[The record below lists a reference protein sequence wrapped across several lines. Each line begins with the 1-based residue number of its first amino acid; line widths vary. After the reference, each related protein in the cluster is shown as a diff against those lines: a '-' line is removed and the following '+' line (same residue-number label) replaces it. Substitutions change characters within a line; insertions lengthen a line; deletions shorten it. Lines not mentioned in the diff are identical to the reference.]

1 MFFMKKVS
9 FRQKVRNTRITTIR
23 MSQLIKKNKK
33 NNKNCTKFEE
43 LLRTVITLS
52 MPRFITIFLNKNRSK
67 LLKITNK
74 LRNYYFRENICI
86 KLDFS
91 ETKKMFTEGTLY
103 LLAELETLKI
113 TNPNIHFS
121 LISSKEVIVNQVL
134 KQTGIL
140 ELLGVSINFEDT
152 EFDETVK
159 YWKYSSGHKVEMDSA
174 EEMLDDFDDLLSK
187 SSSTSIFN
195 SITEAVT
202 NSHHHAYLEKRFI
215 NDPMKAKKWWIFS
228 QEKDNKLCIC
238 VCDLGIGIS
247 KSLLRNSENVA
258 EDWFSQL
265 KIFLKL
271 HKEKYDNDSAS
282 IKAAIEIGNTRTNL
296 QNRGKG
302 LNQII
307 NQVSML
313 CDHKASIAILSNKG
327 SYIINRGMIEDRPL
341 TGIVDG
347 FSLPYKQSIDGTVIL
362 WEIPID
368 KQISDNDLGASHE

>member
-1 MFFMKKVS
+1 MKRLSLK
-9 FRQKVRNTRITTIR
+9 QKVRNMRIQEIR
-23 MSQLIKKNKK
+23 MIQRIKKNKK
-33 NNKNCTKFEE
+33 NKKNCRTGEE
-43 LLRTVITLS
+43 QLRTIITLP
-52 MPRFITIFLNKNRSK
+52 MPPFITIFLNKNRTK
-67 LLKITNK
+67 LLKVTNK
-74 LRNYYFRENICI
+74 LRDYYFRKNICM

-113 TNPNIHFS
+113 TNPDIQFS
-121 LISSKEVIVNQVL
+121 LIPSKEIIVNQVL

-140 ELLGVSINFEDT
+140 ELLGVSLNFEDM

-174 EEMLDDFDDLLSK
+174 EDMLDDFDDLLSE

-202 NSHHHAYLEKRFI
+202 NCHHHAYLEKRFI

-228 QEKDNKLCIC
+228 QEKDNKLSIC
-238 VCDLGIGIS
+238 VCDLGIGIP

-258 EDWFSQL
+258 EDWFSSL
-265 KIFLKL
+265 KNFLKS
-271 HKEKYDNDSAS
+271 HKEKYDRDSAS

-296 QNRGKG
+296 VNRGKG

-307 NQVSML
+307 NQISTL

-368 KQISDNDLGASHE
+368 KQISDNASGASHE

>member
-1 MFFMKKVS
+1 MKRLSLK
-9 FRQKVRNTRITTIR
+9 QKVRNMRIQEIR
-23 MSQLIKKNKK
+23 MIQRIKKNKK
-33 NNKNCTKFEE
+33 NKKNCRTGEE
-43 LLRTVITLS
+43 QLRTIITLP
-52 MPRFITIFLNKNRSK
+52 MPPFITIFLNKNRTK
-67 LLKITNK
+67 LLKVTNK
-74 LRNYYFRENICI
+74 LRDYYFRKNICM

-103 LLAELETLKI
+103 LLAELETLKV
-113 TNPNIHFS
+113 TNPDIQFS
-121 LISSKEVIVNQVL
+121 LIPSKEIIVNQVL

-140 ELLGVSINFEDT
+140 ELLGVSLNFEDM

-174 EEMLDDFDDLLSK
+174 EDMLDDFDDLLSE

-202 NSHHHAYLEKRFI
+202 NCHHHAYLEKRFI

-228 QEKDNKLCIC
+228 QEKDNKLSIC
-238 VCDLGIGIS
+238 VCDLGIGIP

-258 EDWFSQL
+258 EDWFSSL
-265 KIFLKL
+265 KNFLKS
-271 HKEKYDNDSAS
+271 HKEKYDRDSAS

-296 QNRGKG
+296 VNRGKG

-307 NQVSML
+307 NQISTL

-362 WEIPID
+362 WEIPSD
-368 KQISDNDLGASHE
+368 KQISDNASGASQE

>member
-1 MFFMKKVS
+1 MKRLSLK
-9 FRQKVRNTRITTIR
+9 QKVRNMRIQEICMIQR
-23 MSQLIKKNKK
+23 IKKNKK
-33 NNKNCTKFEE
+33 NKKNCRTGEE
-43 LLRTVITLS
+43 QLRTMITLP
-52 MPRFITIFLNKNRSK
+52 MPPFITIFLNKNRTK
-67 LLKITNK
+67 LLKVTNK
-74 LRNYYFRENICI
+74 LRDYYFRKNICM

-91 ETKKMFTEGTLY
+91 KTKKMFTEGTLY

-113 TNPNIHFS
+113 TNPDIQFS
-121 LISSKEVIVNQVL
+121 LIPSKEIIVNQVL

-140 ELLGVSINFEDT
+140 ELLGLSLNFEDM

-174 EEMLDDFDDLLSK
+174 EDMLDDFDDLLSE

-202 NSHHHAYLEKRFI
+202 NCHHHAYLEKRFI

-228 QEKDNKLCIC
+228 QEKDNKLSIC
-238 VCDLGIGIS
+238 VCDLGIGIP

-258 EDWFSQL
+258 EDWFSSL
-265 KIFLKL
+265 KNFLKS
-271 HKEKYDNDSAS
+271 HKEKYDRDSAS

-296 QNRGKG
+296 VNRGKG

-307 NQVSML
+307 NQISTL

-368 KQISDNDLGASHE
+368 KQISDNASGASHE

>member
-1 MFFMKKVS
+1 MKKLS
-9 FRQKVRNTRITTIR
+9 FRQKVRNVRITTIR

-33 NNKNCTKFEE
+33 NNKNCTKVTE
-43 LLRTVITLS
+43 LLRTIITLS
-52 MPRFITIFLNKNRSK
+52 MPRFITIFLNKHRVK
-67 LLKITNK
+67 LLRVTNK

-91 ETKKMFTEGTLY
+91 ETKRMFTEGTLY

-121 LISSKEVIVNQVL
+121 LIPSKEVIVNQVL

-140 ELLGVSINFEDT
+140 ELLGVSINFKDK
-152 EFDETVK
+152 EFDDTVK
-159 YWKYSSGHKVEMDSA
+159 YWKYSSGYKVEMDSA
-174 EEMLDDFDDLLSK
+174 EEMLDDFDDILSRSNSK
-187 SSSTSIFN
+187 SIFN

-202 NSHHHAYLEKRFI
+202 NSHQHAYLEKRFI

-247 KSLLRNSENVA
+247 KSLLRNSENVT
-258 EDWFSQL
+258 EDWFSRL

-271 HKEKYDNDSAS
+271 HKEKYDYDSAS

-296 QNRGKG
+296 EHRGKG

-307 NQVSML
+307 NQISIL
-313 CDHKASIAILSNKG
+313 CDHKASVAILSNKG

-368 KQISDNDLGASHE
+368 KQISGHDLGASHE

>member
-1 MFFMKKVS
+1 MKRLSLK
-9 FRQKVRNTRITTIR
+9 QKVRNMRIQEIR
-23 MSQLIKKNKK
+23 MIQRIKKNKK
-33 NNKNCTKFEE
+33 NKKNCRTGEE
-43 LLRTVITLS
+43 QLRTIITLP
-52 MPRFITIFLNKNRSK
+52 MPPFITIFLNKNRTK
-67 LLKITNK
+67 LLKVTNK
-74 LRNYYFRENICI
+74 LRDYYFRKNICM

-103 LLAELETLKI
+103 LLAELETLKV
-113 TNPNIHFS
+113 TNPDIQFS
-121 LISSKEVIVNQVL
+121 LIPSKEIIVNQVL

-140 ELLGVSINFEDT
+140 ELLGVSLNFEDM

-174 EEMLDDFDDLLSK
+174 EDMLDDFDDLLSE

-202 NSHHHAYLEKRFI
+202 NCHHHAYLEKRFI

-228 QEKDNKLCIC
+228 QEKDNKLSIC
-238 VCDLGIGIS
+238 VCDLGIGIP

-258 EDWFSQL
+258 EDWFSSL
-265 KIFLKL
+265 KNFLKS
-271 HKEKYDNDSAS
+271 HKEKYDRDSAS

-296 QNRGKG
+296 VNRGKG

-307 NQVSML
+307 NQISTL

-368 KQISDNDLGASHE
+368 KQISDNASGASHE

>member
-1 MFFMKKVS
+1 MKRLSLK
-9 FRQKVRNTRITTIR
+9 QKVRNMRIQEIR
-23 MSQLIKKNKK
+23 MIQRIKKNKK
-33 NNKNCTKFEE
+33 NKKNCRTGEE
-43 LLRTVITLS
+43 QLRTIITLP
-52 MPRFITIFLNKNRSK
+52 MPPFITIFLNKNRTK
-67 LLKITNK
+67 LLKVTNK
-74 LRNYYFRENICI
+74 LRDYYFRKNICM

-113 TNPNIHFS
+113 TNPDMKFS
-121 LISSKEVIVNQVL
+121 LIPSKEIIVNQVL

-140 ELLGVSINFEDT
+140 ELLGVSLNFEDM

-174 EEMLDDFDDLLSK
+174 EDMLDDFDDLLSE

-202 NSHHHAYLEKRFI
+202 NCHHHAYLEKRFI

-228 QEKDNKLCIC
+228 QEKDNKLSIC
-238 VCDLGIGIS
+238 VCDLGIGIP

-258 EDWFSQL
+258 EDWFSSL
-265 KIFLKL
+265 KNFLKS
-271 HKEKYDNDSAS
+271 HKEKYDRDSAS

-296 QNRGKG
+296 VNRGKG

-307 NQVSML
+307 NQISTL

-368 KQISDNDLGASHE
+368 KQISDNASGASHE

>member
-1 MFFMKKVS
+1 MKRLSLK
-9 FRQKVRNTRITTIR
+9 QKVRNMRIQEIR
-23 MSQLIKKNKK
+23 MIQRIKKNKK
-33 NNKNCTKFEE
+33 NKKNCRTGEE
-43 LLRTVITLS
+43 QLRTIITLP
-52 MPRFITIFLNKNRSK
+52 MPPFITIFLNKNRTK
-67 LLKITNK
+67 LLKVTNK
-74 LRNYYFRENICI
+74 LKDYYFRKNICM

-103 LLAELETLKI
+103 LLAELETLKV
-113 TNPNIHFS
+113 TNPDIQFS
-121 LISSKEVIVNQVL
+121 LIPSKEIIVNQVL

-140 ELLGVSINFEDT
+140 ELLGVSLNFEDM

-174 EEMLDDFDDLLSK
+174 EDMLDDFDDLLSE

-202 NSHHHAYLEKRFI
+202 NCHHHAYLEKRFI

-228 QEKDNKLCIC
+228 QEKDNKLSIC
-238 VCDLGIGIS
+238 VCDLGIGIP

-258 EDWFSQL
+258 EDWFSSL
-265 KIFLKL
+265 KNFLKS
-271 HKEKYDNDSAS
+271 HKEKYDRDSAS

-296 QNRGKG
+296 VNRGKG

-307 NQVSML
+307 NQISTL

-368 KQISDNDLGASHE
+368 KQISDNASGASHE

>member
-1 MFFMKKVS
+1 MKRLSLK
-9 FRQKVRNTRITTIR
+9 QKVRNMRIQEIR
-23 MSQLIKKNKK
+23 MIQRIKKNKK
-33 NNKNCTKFEE
+33 NKKNCRTGEE
-43 LLRTVITLS
+43 QLRTIITLP
-52 MPRFITIFLNKNRSK
+52 MPPFITIFLNKNRTK
-67 LLKITNK
+67 LLKVTNK
-74 LRNYYFRENICI
+74 LRDYYFRKNICM

-103 LLAELETLKI
+103 LLAELETLKV
-113 TNPNIHFS
+113 TNPDIQFS
-121 LISSKEVIVNQVL
+121 LIPSKEIIVNQVL

-140 ELLGVSINFEDT
+140 ELLGVSLNFEDM

-174 EEMLDDFDDLLSK
+174 EDMLDDFDDLLSE

-202 NSHHHAYLEKRFI
+202 NCHHHAYLEKRFI

-228 QEKDNKLCIC
+228 QEKDNKLSIC

-258 EDWFSQL
+258 EDWFSSL
-265 KIFLKL
+265 KNFLKS
-271 HKEKYDNDSAS
+271 HKEKYDRDSAS

-296 QNRGKG
+296 VNRGKG

-307 NQVSML
+307 NQISTL

-368 KQISDNDLGASHE
+368 KQISDNASGASHE

>member
-1 MFFMKKVS
+1 MKRLSLK
-9 FRQKVRNTRITTIR
+9 QKVRNMRIQEIR
-23 MSQLIKKNKK
+23 MIQLVKKNKK
-33 NNKNCTKFEE
+33 NINNSKKGEE
-43 LLRTVITLS
+43 QPRTIITLS
-52 MPRFITIFLNKNRSK
+52 MPAFITIFLNKNRSR

-74 LRNYYFRENICI
+74 LRDYYFRKNIFI

-113 TNPNIHFS
+113 TNPDIQFG
-121 LISSKEVIVNQVL
+121 LIPSKEIIVNQVL

-140 ELLGVSINFEDT
+140 ELLGVSLNFEDI

-174 EEMLDDFDDLLSK
+174 EDMLDDFDDLLSE

-202 NSHHHAYLEKRFI
+202 NCHHHAYLEKRFI

-228 QEKDNKLCIC
+228 QEKDNKLSIC
-238 VCDLGIGIS
+238 VCDLGIGIP
-247 KSLLRNSENVA
+247 KSLLSNSQSVA
-258 EDWFSQL
+258 EDWFSKL
-265 KIFLKL
+265 KNFLKS
-271 HKEKYDNDSAS
+271 HKEKYDKDSAS

-296 QNRGKG
+296 VNRGKG

-307 NQVSML
+307 NQISTL

-368 KQISDNDLGASHE
+368 KQISDNASGASHE

>member
-1 MFFMKKVS
+1 MKRLSLK
-9 FRQKVRNTRITTIR
+9 QKVRNMRIQEIR
-23 MSQLIKKNKK
+23 MIQRIKKNKK
-33 NNKNCTKFEE
+33 NKKNCRTGEE
-43 LLRTVITLS
+43 QLRTIITLP
-52 MPRFITIFLNKNRSK
+52 MPPFITIFLNKNRTK
-67 LLKITNK
+67 LLKLTNK
-74 LRNYYFRENICI
+74 LRDYYFRKNICM

-91 ETKKMFTEGTLY
+91 KTKKMFTEGTLY

-113 TNPNIHFS
+113 TNPDIQFS
-121 LISSKEVIVNQVL
+121 LIPSKEVIVNQVL

-140 ELLGVSINFEDT
+140 ELLGVSLNFEDM

-174 EEMLDDFDDLLSK
+174 EDMLDDFDDLLSE

-202 NSHHHAYLEKRFI
+202 NCHHHAYLEKRFI

-228 QEKDNKLCIC
+228 QEKDNKLSIC
-238 VCDLGIGIS
+238 VCDLGIGIP

-258 EDWFSQL
+258 EDWFSSL
-265 KIFLKL
+265 KNFLKS
-271 HKEKYDNDSAS
+271 HKEKYDRDSAS

-296 QNRGKG
+296 VNRGKG

-307 NQVSML
+307 NQISTL

-368 KQISDNDLGASHE
+368 KQISDDASGASHE

>member
-1 MFFMKKVS
+1 MKRLS
-9 FRQKVRNTRITTIR
+9 LEQKVRNMRIQEIR
-23 MSQLIKKNKK
+23 MIQRIKKNKINK
-33 NNKNCTKFEE
+33 KNCRSGEDQV
-43 LLRTVITLS
+43 RTIIVLPI
-52 MPRFITIFLNKNRSK
+52 PQFITIFLNKHRTK
-67 LLKITNK
+67 LLKVTNK
-74 LRNYYFRENICI
+74 LRDYYFRKNICI

-91 ETKKMFTEGTLY
+91 KTKKMFTEGTLY

-113 TNPNIHFS
+113 TNPDIQFS
-121 LISSKEVIVNQVL
+121 LIPSKEIIVNQVL

-140 ELLGVSINFEDT
+140 ELLGVSLNFEDM

-174 EEMLDDFDDLLSK
+174 EDMLEDFDNLLSE

-202 NSHHHAYLEKRFI
+202 NCHHHAYLEKRFI
-215 NDPMKAKKWWIFS
+215 NDPMRAKKWWIFS
-228 QEKDNKLCIC
+228 QEKDNKLSIC
-238 VCDLGIGIS
+238 VCDLGIGIP
-247 KSLLRNSENVA
+247 KSLVRNSENVA
-258 EDWFSQL
+258 ENWFSRL
-265 KIFLKL
+265 KNFLKS
-271 HKEKYDNDSAS
+271 HKEKYDKDSAS

-296 QNRGKG
+296 VNRGKG

-307 NQVSML
+307 NQVSIL

-327 SYIINRGMIEDRPL
+327 SYIINRGMIEDGPL

-368 KQISDNDLGASHE
+368 KQISENASGASHE

>member
-1 MFFMKKVS
+1 MKRLSLK
-9 FRQKVRNTRITTIR
+9 QKVRNMRIQEIRTIQR
-23 MSQLIKKNKK
+23 IKKNKK
-33 NNKNCTKFEE
+33 NKKNCRTGEE
-43 LLRTVITLS
+43 QLRTIITLP
-52 MPRFITIFLNKNRSK
+52 MPPFITIFLNKNRTK
-67 LLKITNK
+67 LLKLTNK
-74 LRNYYFRENICI
+74 LRDYYFRKNICM

-91 ETKKMFTEGTLY
+91 KTKKMFTEGTLY

-113 TNPNIHFS
+113 TNPDIQFS
-121 LISSKEVIVNQVL
+121 LIPSKEVIVNQVL

-140 ELLGVSINFEDT
+140 ELLGVSLNFEDM

-174 EEMLDDFDDLLSK
+174 EDMLDDFDDLLSE

-202 NSHHHAYLEKRFI
+202 NCHHHAYLEKRFI

-228 QEKDNKLCIC
+228 QEKDNKLSIC
-238 VCDLGIGIS
+238 VCDLGIGIP

-258 EDWFSQL
+258 EDWFSSL
-265 KIFLKL
+265 KNFLKS
-271 HKEKYDNDSAS
+271 HKEKYDRDSAS

-296 QNRGKG
+296 VNRGKG

-307 NQVSML
+307 NQISTL

-368 KQISDNDLGASHE
+368 KQISDNASGASHE

>member
-1 MFFMKKVS
+1 MKRLSLK
-9 FRQKVRNTRITTIR
+9 QKVRNMRIQEIR
-23 MSQLIKKNKK
+23 MIQRIKKNKK
-33 NNKNCTKFEE
+33 NKKNCRTGEE
-43 LLRTVITLS
+43 QLRTTINLL
-52 MPRFITIFLNKNRSK
+52 MPSFITIFLNKNRTK
-67 LLKITNK
+67 LLKVTNK
-74 LRNYYFRENICI
+74 LRDYYFRKNICV

-113 TNPNIHFS
+113 TNPDIKFS
-121 LISSKEVIVNQVL
+121 LIPSKEIIVNQVL

-140 ELLGVSINFEDT
+140 ELLGVSLNFEDM

-159 YWKYSSGHKVEMDSA
+159 YWKYSSGYKVEMDSA
-174 EEMLDDFDDLLSK
+174 EDMLDDFDDLLSE

-202 NSHHHAYLEKRFI
+202 NCHHHAYLEKRFI

-228 QEKDNKLCIC
+228 QEKDNKLSIC
-238 VCDLGIGIS
+238 VCDLGIGIP

-258 EDWFSQL
+258 EDWFSSL
-265 KIFLKL
+265 KNFLKS
-271 HKEKYDNDSAS
+271 HKEKYDRDSAS

-296 QNRGKG
+296 INRGKG

-307 NQVSML
+307 NQISTL

-347 FSLPYKQSIDGTVIL
+347 FSLPYKQSIDGTIIL

-368 KQISDNDLGASHE
+368 KQISDNASGASHE

>member
-1 MFFMKKVS
+1 MKRLSLK
-9 FRQKVRNTRITTIR
+9 QKVRNMRIQEIR
-23 MSQLIKKNKK
+23 MIQRIKKNKK
-33 NNKNCTKFEE
+33 NKKNCRTGEE
-43 LLRTVITLS
+43 QLRTIITLP
-52 MPRFITIFLNKNRSK
+52 MPPFITIFLNKNRTK
-67 LLKITNK
+67 LLKVTNK
-74 LRNYYFRENICI
+74 LRDYYFRKNICM

-113 TNPNIHFS
+113 TNPDIKFS
-121 LISSKEVIVNQVL
+121 LIPSKEIIVNQVL

-140 ELLGVSINFEDT
+140 ELLGVSLNFEDM

-174 EEMLDDFDDLLSK
+174 EDMLDDFDDLLSE

-202 NSHHHAYLEKRFI
+202 NCHHHAYLEKRFI

-228 QEKDNKLCIC
+228 QEKDNKLSIC
-238 VCDLGIGIS
+238 VCDLGIGIP

-258 EDWFSQL
+258 EDWFSSL
-265 KIFLKL
+265 KNFLKS
-271 HKEKYDNDSAS
+271 HKEKYDRDSAS

-296 QNRGKG
+296 INRGKG

-307 NQVSML
+307 NQISTL

-368 KQISDNDLGASHE
+368 KQISDNASGASHE

>member
-1 MFFMKKVS
+1 MKRLSLK
-9 FRQKVRNTRITTIR
+9 QKVRNMRIQEIR
-23 MSQLIKKNKK
+23 MIQRIKKNKK
-33 NNKNCTKFEE
+33 NKKNCRTGEE
-43 LLRTVITLS
+43 QLRTMITLP
-52 MPRFITIFLNKNRSK
+52 MPPFITIFLNKNRTK
-67 LLKITNK
+67 LLKVTNK
-74 LRNYYFRENICI
+74 LRDYYFRKNICM

-91 ETKKMFTEGTLY
+91 KTKKMFTEGTLY

-113 TNPNIHFS
+113 TNPDIQFS
-121 LISSKEVIVNQVL
+121 LIPSKEIIVNQVL

-140 ELLGVSINFEDT
+140 ELLGLSLNFEDM

-174 EEMLDDFDDLLSK
+174 EDMLDDFDDLLSE

-202 NSHHHAYLEKRFI
+202 NCHHHAYLEKRFI

-228 QEKDNKLCIC
+228 QEKDNKLSIC
-238 VCDLGIGIS
+238 VCDLGIGIP

-258 EDWFSQL
+258 EDWFSSL
-265 KIFLKL
+265 KNFLKS
-271 HKEKYDNDSAS
+271 HKEKYDRDSAS

-296 QNRGKG
+296 VNRGKG

-307 NQVSML
+307 NQISTL

-368 KQISDNDLGASHE
+368 KQISDNASGASHE

>member
-1 MFFMKKVS
+1 MKRLSLK
-9 FRQKVRNTRITTIR
+9 QKVRNMRIQEIR
-23 MSQLIKKNKK
+23 MIQRIKKNKK
-33 NNKNCTKFEE
+33 NKKNCRTGEE
-43 LLRTVITLS
+43 QLRTIITLP
-52 MPRFITIFLNKNRSK
+52 MPPFITIFLNKNRTK
-67 LLKITNK
+67 LLKLTNK
-74 LRNYYFRENICI
+74 LRDYYFRKNICM

-91 ETKKMFTEGTLY
+91 KTKKMFTEGTLY

-113 TNPNIHFS
+113 TNPDIKFS
-121 LISSKEVIVNQVL
+121 LIPSKEVIVNQVL

-140 ELLGVSINFEDT
+140 ELLGVSLNFEDM

-174 EEMLDDFDDLLSK
+174 EDMLDDFDDLLSE

-202 NSHHHAYLEKRFI
+202 NCHHHAYLEKRFI

-228 QEKDNKLCIC
+228 QEKDNKLSIC
-238 VCDLGIGIS
+238 VCDLGIGIP

-258 EDWFSQL
+258 EDWFSSL
-265 KIFLKL
+265 KNFLKS
-271 HKEKYDNDSAS
+271 HKEKYDRDSAS

-296 QNRGKG
+296 VNRGKG

-307 NQVSML
+307 NQISTL

-368 KQISDNDLGASHE
+368 KQISDNASGASHE

>member
-1 MFFMKKVS
+1 MKRLSLK
-9 FRQKVRNTRITTIR
+9 QKVRNMRIQEIRTIQR
-23 MSQLIKKNKK
+23 IKKNKK
-33 NNKNCTKFEE
+33 NKKNCRTGEE
-43 LLRTVITLS
+43 QFRTIITLP
-52 MPRFITIFLNKNRSK
+52 MPPFITIFLNKNRTK
-67 LLKITNK
+67 LLKVTNK
-74 LRNYYFRENICI
+74 LRDYYFRKNICM

-91 ETKKMFTEGTLY
+91 KTKKMFTEGTLY

-113 TNPNIHFS
+113 TNPDIQFS
-121 LISSKEVIVNQVL
+121 LIPSKEVIVNQVL

-140 ELLGVSINFEDT
+140 ELLGVSLNFEDM

-174 EEMLDDFDDLLSK
+174 EDMLDDFDDLLSE

-202 NSHHHAYLEKRFI
+202 NCHHHAYLEKRFI

-228 QEKDNKLCIC
+228 QEKDNKLSIC
-238 VCDLGIGIS
+238 VCDLGIGIP

-258 EDWFSQL
+258 EDWFSSL
-265 KIFLKL
+265 KNFLKS
-271 HKEKYDNDSAS
+271 HKEKYDKDSAS

-296 QNRGKG
+296 VNRGKG

-307 NQVSML
+307 NQISTL

-368 KQISDNDLGASHE
+368 KQISDNASGASYE

>member
-1 MFFMKKVS
+1 MKRLSLK
-9 FRQKVRNTRITTIR
+9 QKVRNMRIQEIR
-23 MSQLIKKNKK
+23 MIQRIKKNKK
-33 NNKNCTKFEE
+33 NKKNCRTGEE
-43 LLRTVITLS
+43 QLRTIITLP
-52 MPRFITIFLNKNRSK
+52 MPPFITIFLNKNRTK
-67 LLKITNK
+67 LLKLTNK
-74 LRNYYFRENICI
+74 LRDYYFRKNICM

-91 ETKKMFTEGTLY
+91 KTKKMFTEGTLY

-113 TNPNIHFS
+113 TNPDIKFS
-121 LISSKEVIVNQVL
+121 LIPSKEVIVNQVL

-140 ELLGVSINFEDT
+140 ELLGVSLNFEDM

-174 EEMLDDFDDLLSK
+174 EDMLDDFDDLLSE

-202 NSHHHAYLEKRFI
+202 NCHHHAYLEKRFI

-228 QEKDNKLCIC
+228 QEKDNKLSIC
-238 VCDLGIGIS
+238 VCDLGIGIP

-258 EDWFSQL
+258 EDWFSSL
-265 KIFLKL
+265 KNFLKS
-271 HKEKYDNDSAS
+271 HKEKYDRDSAS
-282 IKAAIEIGNTRTNL
+282 IIAAIEIGNTRTNL
-296 QNRGKG
+296 VNRGKG

-307 NQVSML
+307 NQISTL

-368 KQISDNDLGASHE
+368 KQISDNASGASHE

>member
-1 MFFMKKVS
+1 MKRLSLK
-9 FRQKVRNTRITTIR
+9 QKVRNMRIQEIR
-23 MSQLIKKNKK
+23 MIQRIKKNKK
-33 NNKNCTKFEE
+33 NKKNCRTGEKQ
-43 LLRTVITLS
+43 LRTIITLL
-52 MPRFITIFLNKNRSK
+52 MPPFITIFLNKNRTK
-67 LLKITNK
+67 LLKVTNK
-74 LRNYYFRENICI
+74 LRDYYFRKNICM

-91 ETKKMFTEGTLY
+91 KTKKMFTEGTLY

-113 TNPNIHFS
+113 TNPDIQFS
-121 LISSKEVIVNQVL
+121 LIPSKEIIVNQVL

-140 ELLGVSINFEDT
+140 ELLGVSLNFEDMD
-152 EFDETVK
+152 FDETVK

-174 EEMLDDFDDLLSK
+174 ENMLDDFDDLLSE

-202 NSHHHAYLEKRFI
+202 NCHHHAYLEKRFI

-228 QEKDNKLCIC
+228 QEKDNKLSIC
-238 VCDLGIGIS
+238 VCDLGIGIP

-258 EDWFSQL
+258 EDWFSSL
-265 KIFLKL
+265 KNFLKS
-271 HKEKYDNDSAS
+271 HKEKYDKDSAS

-296 QNRGKG
+296 VNRGKG

-307 NQVSML
+307 NQISTL

-362 WEIPID
+362 WVIPID
-368 KQISDNDLGASHE
+368 KQISDNASGASHE

>member
-1 MFFMKKVS
+1 MKRLSLK
-9 FRQKVRNTRITTIR
+9 QKVRNMRIQEIR
-23 MSQLIKKNKK
+23 MIQRIKKNKK
-33 NNKNCTKFEE
+33 NNKNCRTGEE
-43 LLRTVITLS
+43 QLRTIITLP
-52 MPRFITIFLNKNRSK
+52 MPPFITIFLNKNRTK
-67 LLKITNK
+67 LLKVTNK
-74 LRNYYFRENICI
+74 LRDYYFRKNICM

-103 LLAELETLKI
+103 LLAELETLKV
-113 TNPNIHFS
+113 TNPDIQFS
-121 LISSKEVIVNQVL
+121 LIPSKEIIVNQVL

-140 ELLGVSINFEDT
+140 ELLGVSLNFEDM

-174 EEMLDDFDDLLSK
+174 EDMLDDFDDLLSE

-202 NSHHHAYLEKRFI
+202 NCHHHAYLEKRFI

-228 QEKDNKLCIC
+228 QEKDNKLSIC
-238 VCDLGIGIS
+238 VCDLGIGIP

-258 EDWFSQL
+258 EDWFSSL
-265 KIFLKL
+265 KNFLKS
-271 HKEKYDNDSAS
+271 HKEKYDRDSAS

-296 QNRGKG
+296 VNRGKG

-307 NQVSML
+307 NQISTL

-368 KQISDNDLGASHE
+368 KQISDNASGASHE

>member
-1 MFFMKKVS
+1 MKRLSLK
-9 FRQKVRNTRITTIR
+9 QKVRNMRIQEIR
-23 MSQLIKKNKK
+23 MIQRIKKNKK
-33 NNKNCTKFEE
+33 NKKNCRTGEE
-43 LLRTVITLS
+43 QLRTIITLP
-52 MPRFITIFLNKNRSK
+52 MPPFITIFLNKNRTK
-67 LLKITNK
+67 LLKVTNK
-74 LRNYYFRENICI
+74 LRDYYFRKNICM

-103 LLAELETLKI
+103 LLAELETLKV
-113 TNPNIHFS
+113 TNPDIQFS
-121 LISSKEVIVNQVL
+121 LIPSKEIIVNQVL

-140 ELLGVSINFEDT
+140 ELLGVSLNFEDM

-174 EEMLDDFDDLLSK
+174 EDMLDDFDDLLSE

-202 NSHHHAYLEKRFI
+202 NCHHHAYLEKRFI

-228 QEKDNKLCIC
+228 QEKDNKLSIC
-238 VCDLGIGIS
+238 VCDLGIGIP

-258 EDWFSQL
+258 EDWFSSL
-265 KIFLKL
+265 KNFLKS
-271 HKEKYDNDSAS
+271 HKEKYDRDSAS

-296 QNRGKG
+296 VNRGKG

-307 NQVSML
+307 NQISTL

-368 KQISDNDLGASHE
+368 KQISDNASGATHE

>member
-1 MFFMKKVS
+1 MKQLSLK
-9 FRQKVRNTRITTIR
+9 QKVRNMRIQEIR
-23 MSQLIKKNKK
+23 MIQRIKKNKK
-33 NNKNCTKFEE
+33 NKKNCRTGEE
-43 LLRTVITLS
+43 QLRTIITLP
-52 MPRFITIFLNKNRSK
+52 MPPFITIFLNKNRTK
-67 LLKITNK
+67 LLKVTNK
-74 LRNYYFRENICI
+74 LRDYYFRKNICM

-103 LLAELETLKI
+103 LLAELETLKV
-113 TNPNIHFS
+113 TNPDIQFS
-121 LISSKEVIVNQVL
+121 LIPSKEIIVNQVL

-140 ELLGVSINFEDT
+140 ELLGVSLNFEDM

-174 EEMLDDFDDLLSK
+174 EDMLDDFDDLLSE

-202 NSHHHAYLEKRFI
+202 NCHHHAYLEKRFI

-228 QEKDNKLCIC
+228 QEKDNKLSIC
-238 VCDLGIGIS
+238 VCDLGIGIP

-258 EDWFSQL
+258 EDWFSSL
-265 KIFLKL
+265 KNFLKS
-271 HKEKYDNDSAS
+271 HKEKYDRDSAS

-296 QNRGKG
+296 VNRGKG

-307 NQVSML
+307 NQISTL

-368 KQISDNDLGASHE
+368 KQISDNASGASHE

>member
-1 MFFMKKVS
+1 MKRLSLK
-9 FRQKVRNTRITTIR
+9 QKVRNIRIQEIR
-23 MSQLIKKNKK
+23 MIQLVKKNKK
-33 NNKNCTKFEE
+33 NIRKCRKGEE
-43 LLRTVITLS
+43 QPRTTITLS
-52 MPRFITIFLNKNRSK
+52 IPAFITVFLNKNRSK

-74 LRNYYFRENICI
+74 LRDYYFRKNICI

-91 ETKKMFTEGTLY
+91 KTKKMFTEGTLY

-113 TNPNIHFS
+113 TNPDIQFD
-121 LISSKEVIVNQVL
+121 LIPSKEIIVNQVL

-140 ELLGVSINFEDT
+140 ELLGVSLNFKDI

-174 EEMLDDFDDLLSK
+174 EDMLDDFDDLLSE

-202 NSHHHAYLEKRFI
+202 NCHHHAYLEKRFI

-228 QEKDNKLCIC
+228 QEKDNKLSIC
-238 VCDLGIGIS
+238 VCDLGIGIP
-247 KSLLRNSENVA
+247 KSLLRNTENVA
-258 EDWFSQL
+258 EDWFSKL
-265 KIFLKL
+265 KNFLKS
-271 HKEKYDNDSAS
+271 HKEKYDKDSAS

-296 QNRGKG
+296 VNRGKG

-307 NQVSML
+307 NQISTL

-368 KQISDNDLGASHE
+368 KQISDNASGASHE

>member
-1 MFFMKKVS
+1 
-9 FRQKVRNTRITTIR
+9 
-23 MSQLIKKNKK
+23 
-33 NNKNCTKFEE
+33 
-43 LLRTVITLS
+43 
-52 MPRFITIFLNKNRSK
+52 
-67 LLKITNK
+67 
-74 LRNYYFRENICI
+74 
-86 KLDFS
+86 
-91 ETKKMFTEGTLY
+91 MFTEGTLY
-103 LLAELETLKI
+103 LLAELETLKV
-113 TNPNIHFS
+113 TNPDIQFS
-121 LISSKEVIVNQVL
+121 LIPSKEIIVNQVL

-140 ELLGVSINFEDT
+140 ELLGVSLNFEDM

-174 EEMLDDFDDLLSK
+174 EDMLDDFDDLLSE

-202 NSHHHAYLEKRFI
+202 NCHHHAYLEKRFI

-228 QEKDNKLCIC
+228 QEKDNKLSIC
-238 VCDLGIGIS
+238 VCDLGIGIP

-258 EDWFSQL
+258 EDWFSSL
-265 KIFLKL
+265 KNFLKS
-271 HKEKYDNDSAS
+271 HKEKYDRDSAS

-296 QNRGKG
+296 VNRGKG

-307 NQVSML
+307 NQISTL

-368 KQISDNDLGASHE
+368 KQISDNASGASHE

>member
-1 MFFMKKVS
+1 MKRLSLK
-9 FRQKVRNTRITTIR
+9 QKVRNMRIQEIR
-23 MSQLIKKNKK
+23 MIQRIKKNKK
-33 NNKNCTKFEE
+33 NKKNCRTGEE
-43 LLRTVITLS
+43 QLRTIITLP
-52 MPRFITIFLNKNRSK
+52 MPPFITIFLNKNRTK
-67 LLKITNK
+67 LLKVTNK
-74 LRNYYFRENICI
+74 LRDYYFRKNICM

-103 LLAELETLKI
+103 LLAELETLKV
-113 TNPNIHFS
+113 TNPDIQFS
-121 LISSKEVIVNQVL
+121 LIPSKEIIVNQVL

-140 ELLGVSINFEDT
+140 ELLGVSLNFEDM

-174 EEMLDDFDDLLSK
+174 EDMLDDFDDLLSE

-202 NSHHHAYLEKRFI
+202 NCHHHAYLEKRFI

-228 QEKDNKLCIC
+228 QEKDNKLSIC
-238 VCDLGIGIS
+238 VCDLGIGIP

-258 EDWFSQL
+258 EDWFSSL
-265 KIFLKL
+265 KNFLKS
-271 HKEKYDNDSAS
+271 HKEKYDKDSAS

-296 QNRGKG
+296 VNRGKG

-307 NQVSML
+307 NQISTL

-368 KQISDNDLGASHE
+368 KQISDNASGASHE

>member
-1 MFFMKKVS
+1 MKRLSLK
-9 FRQKVRNTRITTIR
+9 QKVRNMRIQEIR
-23 MSQLIKKNKK
+23 MIQRIKKNKK
-33 NNKNCTKFEE
+33 NKKNCRTGEE
-43 LLRTVITLS
+43 QLRTIITLP
-52 MPRFITIFLNKNRSK
+52 MPPFITIFLNKNRTK
-67 LLKITNK
+67 LLKLTNK
-74 LRNYYFRENICI
+74 LRDYYFRKNICM

-91 ETKKMFTEGTLY
+91 KTKKMFTEGTLY

-113 TNPNIHFS
+113 TNPDIQFS
-121 LISSKEVIVNQVL
+121 LIPSKEVIVNQVL

-140 ELLGVSINFEDT
+140 ELLGVSLNFEDM

-174 EEMLDDFDDLLSK
+174 EDMLDDFDDLLSE

-202 NSHHHAYLEKRFI
+202 NCHHHAYLEKRFI

-228 QEKDNKLCIC
+228 QEKDNKLSIC
-238 VCDLGIGIS
+238 VCDLGIGIP

-258 EDWFSQL
+258 EDWFSSL
-265 KIFLKL
+265 KNFLKS
-271 HKEKYDNDSAS
+271 HKEKYDRDSAS

-296 QNRGKG
+296 VNRGKG

-307 NQVSML
+307 NQISTL

-368 KQISDNDLGASHE
+368 KQISDNASGASHE

>member
-1 MFFMKKVS
+1 MKRLSLK
-9 FRQKVRNTRITTIR
+9 QKVRNMRIQEIR
-23 MSQLIKKNKK
+23 MIQRIKKNKK
-33 NNKNCTKFEE
+33 NKKNCRTGEE
-43 LLRTVITLS
+43 QLRTIITLP
-52 MPRFITIFLNKNRSK
+52 MPPFITIFLNKNRTK
-67 LLKITNK
+67 LLKVTNK
-74 LRNYYFRENICI
+74 LRDYYFRKNICM

-113 TNPNIHFS
+113 TNPDMKFS
-121 LISSKEVIVNQVL
+121 LIPSKEIIVNQVL

-140 ELLGVSINFEDT
+140 ELLGVSLNFEDM

-174 EEMLDDFDDLLSK
+174 EDMLDDFDDLLSE

-202 NSHHHAYLEKRFI
+202 NCHHHAYLEKRFI

-228 QEKDNKLCIC
+228 QEKDNKLSIC
-238 VCDLGIGIS
+238 VCDLGIGIP

-258 EDWFSQL
+258 EDWFSSL
-265 KIFLKL
+265 KNFLKS
-271 HKEKYDNDSAS
+271 HKEKYDRDSAS

-296 QNRGKG
+296 INRGKG

-307 NQVSML
+307 NQISTL

-368 KQISDNDLGASHE
+368 KQISDNASGASHE

>member
-1 MFFMKKVS
+1 MKRLSLK
-9 FRQKVRNTRITTIR
+9 QKVRNMRIQEIR
-23 MSQLIKKNKK
+23 MIQRIKKNKK
-33 NNKNCTKFEE
+33 NKKNCRTGEE
-43 LLRTVITLS
+43 QLRTIITLP
-52 MPRFITIFLNKNRSK
+52 MPPFITIFLNKNRTK
-67 LLKITNK
+67 LLKVTNK
-74 LRNYYFRENICI
+74 LRDYYFRKNICM

-91 ETKKMFTEGTLY
+91 KTKKMFTEGTLY

-113 TNPNIHFS
+113 TNPDIKFS
-121 LISSKEVIVNQVL
+121 LIPSKEVIVNQVL

-140 ELLGVSINFEDT
+140 ELLGVSLNFEDM

-174 EEMLDDFDDLLSK
+174 EDMLDDFDDLLSE

-202 NSHHHAYLEKRFI
+202 NCHHHAYLEKRFI

-228 QEKDNKLCIC
+228 QEKDNKLSIC
-238 VCDLGIGIS
+238 VCDLGIGIP

-258 EDWFSQL
+258 EDWFSSL
-265 KIFLKL
+265 KNFLKS
-271 HKEKYDNDSAS
+271 HKEKYDRDSAS

-296 QNRGKG
+296 VNRGKG

-307 NQVSML
+307 NQISTL

-368 KQISDNDLGASHE
+368 KQISDNASGASHE

>member
-1 MFFMKKVS
+1 MIQ
-9 FRQKVRNTRITTIR
+9 R
-23 MSQLIKKNKK
+23 IKKNKK
-33 NNKNCTKFEE
+33 NKKNCRTGEE
-43 LLRTVITLS
+43 QLRTIITLP
-52 MPRFITIFLNKNRSK
+52 MPPFITIFLNKNRTK
-67 LLKITNK
+67 LLKLTNK
-74 LRNYYFRENICI
+74 LRDYYFRKNICM

-91 ETKKMFTEGTLY
+91 KTKKMFTEGTLY

-113 TNPNIHFS
+113 TNPDIKFS
-121 LISSKEVIVNQVL
+121 LIPSKEVIVNQVL

-140 ELLGVSINFEDT
+140 ELLGVSLNFEDM

-174 EEMLDDFDDLLSK
+174 EDMLDDFDDLLSE

-202 NSHHHAYLEKRFI
+202 NCHHHAYLEKRFI

-228 QEKDNKLCIC
+228 QEKDNKLSIC
-238 VCDLGIGIS
+238 VCDLGIGIP

-258 EDWFSQL
+258 EDWFSSL
-265 KIFLKL
+265 KNFLKS
-271 HKEKYDNDSAS
+271 HKEKYDRDSAS

-296 QNRGKG
+296 VNRGKG

-307 NQVSML
+307 NQISTL

-368 KQISDNDLGASHE
+368 KQISDNASGASHE

>member
-1 MFFMKKVS
+1 MKRLSLK
-9 FRQKVRNTRITTIR
+9 QKVRNMRIQEIR
-23 MSQLIKKNKK
+23 MIQRIKKNKK
-33 NNKNCTKFEE
+33 NKKNCRTGEE
-43 LLRTVITLS
+43 QLRTIITLP
-52 MPRFITIFLNKNRSK
+52 MPPFITIFLNKNRTK
-67 LLKITNK
+67 LLKLTNK
-74 LRNYYFRENICI
+74 LRDYYFRKNICM

-113 TNPNIHFS
+113 TNPDIQFS
-121 LISSKEVIVNQVL
+121 LIPSKEIIVNQVL

-140 ELLGVSINFEDT
+140 ELLGVSLNFEDM

-174 EEMLDDFDDLLSK
+174 EDMLDDFDDLLSE

-202 NSHHHAYLEKRFI
+202 NCHHHAYLEKRFI

-228 QEKDNKLCIC
+228 QEKDNKLSIC
-238 VCDLGIGIS
+238 VCDLGIGIP

-258 EDWFSQL
+258 EDWFSSL
-265 KIFLKL
+265 KNFLKS
-271 HKEKYDNDSAS
+271 HKEKYDRDSAS

-296 QNRGKG
+296 VNRGKG

-307 NQVSML
+307 NQISTL

-368 KQISDNDLGASHE
+368 KQISDNASGASHE

>member
-1 MFFMKKVS
+1 MKRLSLK
-9 FRQKVRNTRITTIR
+9 QKVRNMRIQEIR
-23 MSQLIKKNKK
+23 MIQRIKKNKK
-33 NNKNCTKFEE
+33 NKKNCRTGEE
-43 LLRTVITLS
+43 QLRTIITLP
-52 MPRFITIFLNKNRSK
+52 MPPFITIFLNKNRTKS
-67 LLKITNK
+67 LKVTNK
-74 LRNYYFRENICI
+74 LRDYYFRKNICM

-103 LLAELETLKI
+103 LLAELETLKV
-113 TNPNIHFS
+113 TNPDIQFS
-121 LISSKEVIVNQVL
+121 LIPSKEIIVNQVL

-140 ELLGVSINFEDT
+140 ELLGVSLNFEDM

-174 EEMLDDFDDLLSK
+174 EDMLDDFDDLLSE

-202 NSHHHAYLEKRFI
+202 NCHHHAYLEKRFI

-228 QEKDNKLCIC
+228 QEKDNKLSIC
-238 VCDLGIGIS
+238 VCDLGIGIP

-258 EDWFSQL
+258 EDWFSSL
-265 KIFLKL
+265 KNFLKS
-271 HKEKYDNDSAS
+271 HKEKYDRDSAS

-296 QNRGKG
+296 VNRGKG

-307 NQVSML
+307 NQISTL

-368 KQISDNDLGASHE
+368 KQISDNASGASHE

>member
-1 MFFMKKVS
+1 MKRLSLK
-9 FRQKVRNTRITTIR
+9 QKVRNMRIQEIR
-23 MSQLIKKNKK
+23 MIQRIKKNKK
-33 NNKNCTKFEE
+33 NKKNCRTGEE
-43 LLRTVITLS
+43 QLRTIITLP
-52 MPRFITIFLNKNRSK
+52 MPPFITIFLNKNRTK
-67 LLKITNK
+67 LLKLTNK
-74 LRNYYFRENICI
+74 LRDYYFRKNICM

-91 ETKKMFTEGTLY
+91 KTKKMFTEGTLY
-103 LLAELETLKI
+103 LLAELETLKV
-113 TNPNIHFS
+113 TNPDIQFS
-121 LISSKEVIVNQVL
+121 LIPSKEIIVNQVL

-140 ELLGVSINFEDT
+140 ELLGVSLNFEDM

-174 EEMLDDFDDLLSK
+174 EDMLDDFDDLLSE

-202 NSHHHAYLEKRFI
+202 NCHHHAYLEKRFI

-228 QEKDNKLCIC
+228 QEKDNKLSIC
-238 VCDLGIGIS
+238 VCDLGIGIP

-258 EDWFSQL
+258 EDWFSSL
-265 KIFLKL
+265 KNFLKS
-271 HKEKYDNDSAS
+271 HKEKYDRDSAS

-296 QNRGKG
+296 VNRGKG

-307 NQVSML
+307 NQISTL

-368 KQISDNDLGASHE
+368 KQISDNASGASHE

>member
-1 MFFMKKVS
+1 MKRLSLK
-9 FRQKVRNTRITTIR
+9 QKVRNMRIQEIR
-23 MSQLIKKNKK
+23 MIQRIKKNKK
-33 NNKNCTKFEE
+33 NKKNCRTGEE
-43 LLRTVITLS
+43 QLRTIITLP
-52 MPRFITIFLNKNRSK
+52 MPPFITIFLNKNRTK
-67 LLKITNK
+67 LLKVTNK
-74 LRNYYFRENICI
+74 LRDYYFRKNICM

-113 TNPNIHFS
+113 TNPDIQFS
-121 LISSKEVIVNQVL
+121 LIPSKEIIVNQVL

-140 ELLGVSINFEDT
+140 ELLGVSLNFEDM

-174 EEMLDDFDDLLSK
+174 EDMLDDFDDLLSE

-202 NSHHHAYLEKRFI
+202 NCHHHAYLEKRFI

-228 QEKDNKLCIC
+228 QEKDNKLSIC
-238 VCDLGIGIS
+238 VCDLGIGIP

-258 EDWFSQL
+258 EDWFSSL
-265 KIFLKL
+265 KNFLKS
-271 HKEKYDNDSAS
+271 HKEKYDRDSAS

-296 QNRGKG
+296 VNRGKG

-307 NQVSML
+307 NQISTL

-368 KQISDNDLGASHE
+368 KQISDNALGASHE

>member
-1 MFFMKKVS
+1 MKRLSLK
-9 FRQKVRNTRITTIR
+9 QKVRNMRIQEIR
-23 MSQLIKKNKK
+23 MIQRIKKNKK
-33 NNKNCTKFEE
+33 NKKNCRTGEE
-43 LLRTVITLS
+43 QLRTIITLP
-52 MPRFITIFLNKNRSK
+52 MPPFITIFLNKNRTK
-67 LLKITNK
+67 LLKVTNK
-74 LRNYYFRENICI
+74 LRDYYFRKNICM

-91 ETKKMFTEGTLY
+91 KTKKMFTEGTLY

-113 TNPNIHFS
+113 TNPDIQFS
-121 LISSKEVIVNQVL
+121 LIPSKEIIVNQGL

-140 ELLGVSINFEDT
+140 ELLGVSLNFEDM

-174 EEMLDDFDDLLSK
+174 EDMLDDFDDLLSE

-202 NSHHHAYLEKRFI
+202 NCHHHAYLEKRFI

-228 QEKDNKLCIC
+228 QEKDNKLSIC
-238 VCDLGIGIS
+238 VCDLGIGIP

-258 EDWFSQL
+258 EDWFSSL
-265 KIFLKL
+265 KNFLKS
-271 HKEKYDNDSAS
+271 HKEKYDKDSAS

-296 QNRGKG
+296 VNRGKG

-307 NQVSML
+307 NQISTL

-368 KQISDNDLGASHE
+368 KQISDNASGASHE

>member
-1 MFFMKKVS
+1 MKRLSLK
-9 FRQKVRNTRITTIR
+9 QKVRNMRIQEIR
-23 MSQLIKKNKK
+23 MIQRIKKNKK
-33 NNKNCTKFEE
+33 NKKNCRTGEE
-43 LLRTVITLS
+43 QLRTIITLP
-52 MPRFITIFLNKNRSK
+52 MPPFITIFLNKNRTK
-67 LLKITNK
+67 LLKLTNK
-74 LRNYYFRENICI
+74 LRDYYFRKNICM
-86 KLDFS
+86 KLEFS
-91 ETKKMFTEGTLY
+91 KTKKMFTEGTLY

-113 TNPNIHFS
+113 TNPDIKFS
-121 LISSKEVIVNQVL
+121 LIPSKEVIVNQVL

-140 ELLGVSINFEDT
+140 ELLGVSLNFEDM

-174 EEMLDDFDDLLSK
+174 EDMLDDFDDLLSE

-202 NSHHHAYLEKRFI
+202 NCHHHAYLEKRFI

-228 QEKDNKLCIC
+228 QEKDNKLSIC
-238 VCDLGIGIS
+238 VCDLGIGIP

-258 EDWFSQL
+258 EDWFSSL
-265 KIFLKL
+265 KNFLKS
-271 HKEKYDNDSAS
+271 HKEKYDRDSAS

-296 QNRGKG
+296 VNRGKG

-307 NQVSML
+307 NQISTL

-368 KQISDNDLGASHE
+368 KQISDNASGASHE

>member
-1 MFFMKKVS
+1 MKRLSLK
-9 FRQKVRNTRITTIR
+9 QKVRNMRIQEIR
-23 MSQLIKKNKK
+23 MIQRIKKNKK
-33 NNKNCTKFEE
+33 NKKNCRTGEE
-43 LLRTVITLS
+43 QLRTIITLP
-52 MPRFITIFLNKNRSK
+52 MPPFITIFLNKNRTK
-67 LLKITNK
+67 LLKVTNK
-74 LRNYYFRENICI
+74 LRDYYFRKNICM

-113 TNPNIHFS
+113 TNPDIKFS
-121 LISSKEVIVNQVL
+121 LIPSKEVIVNQVL

-140 ELLGVSINFEDT
+140 ELLGVSLNFEDM

-174 EEMLDDFDDLLSK
+174 EDMLDDFDDLLSE

-202 NSHHHAYLEKRFI
+202 NCHHHAYLEKRFI

-228 QEKDNKLCIC
+228 QEKDNKLSIC
-238 VCDLGIGIS
+238 VCDLGIGIP

-258 EDWFSQL
+258 EDWFSSL
-265 KIFLKL
+265 KNFLKS
-271 HKEKYDNDSAS
+271 HKEKYDRDSAS

-296 QNRGKG
+296 VNRGKG

-307 NQVSML
+307 NQISTL

-368 KQISDNDLGASHE
+368 KQISDNASGASHE

>member
-1 MFFMKKVS
+1 MKRLNLK
-9 FRQKVRNTRITTIR
+9 QKVRNMRIQEIR
-23 MSQLIKKNKK
+23 MIQRVKKNKK
-33 NNKNCTKFEE
+33 NKKNCRNGEE
-43 LLRTVITLS
+43 QPRTIISLS
-52 MPRFITIFLNKNRSK
+52 MPRYITIFLNKNRSK
-67 LLKITNK
+67 LLKVTNK
-74 LRNYYFRENICI
+74 FRDYYFRKNICI

-113 TNPNIHFS
+113 TNPNIQFG
-121 LISSKEVIVNQVL
+121 LIPSKEVIVNQVL

-140 ELLGVSINFEDT
+140 EILGMSLNFEDM

-174 EEMLDDFDDLLSK
+174 EDMLDDFDDLLSE

-202 NSHHHAYLEKRFI
+202 NCHHHAYLEKRFI

-228 QEKDNKLCIC
+228 QEKDNKLSIC
-238 VCDLGIGIS
+238 VCDLGIGIP
-247 KSLLRNSENVA
+247 KSLLRNSENVT
-258 EDWFSQL
+258 EDWFSML
-265 KIFLKL
+265 KNFLKS
-271 HKEKYDNDSAS
+271 HKEKYDKDSAS

-296 QNRGKG
+296 VNRGKG

-307 NQVSML
+307 NQISTL

-368 KQISDNDLGASHE
+368 KQISDNASGESHE